1 MKGVIIGA
9 GEIGTALD
17 NILKQYYE
25 TFLTNERDFKMEGI
39 EILHI
44 CFPYSD
50 EFVSEVKRY
59 QELYKPKY
67 TVIHSTVPVGTSKGL
82 NAIHSP
88 VIGLHPFLEESIKT
102 FTKYLGGKEAGDVA
116 DYFRKANIKVYIT
129 DKSETTELM
138 KLLSTTKF
146 GLDIEYTKEVKRLCD
161 RYKVPYE
168 AWTLWNDTYNKGYEK
183 LGYPEYKRPQLIPI
197 MKKID
202 GHCIIPNLDL
212 LKSRFTTIIKKL
224 IQG

>member
-1 MKGVIIGA
+1 M
-9 GEIGTALD
+9 
-17 NILKQYYE
+17 
-25 TFLTNERDFKMEGI
+25 
-39 EILHI
+39 
-44 CFPYSD
+44 
-50 EFVSEVKRY
+50 
-59 QELYKPKY
+59 
-67 TVIHSTVPVGTSKGL
+67 